1 MKQAKK
7 QKARE
12 LRAYGYSLNEIA
24 RNLNVSKSS
33 ASLWVRNIA
42 LTKDQE
48 KTLSRRTA
56 KLSVVEKRRATRLA
70 REAATRKTLVEQ
82 AQKQIGGITRN
93 ELLLVGSI
101 LYWAGGGKTQKRL
114 IRFSNSDPEMIR
126 LMMAFFRDVCG
137 VLEQKFRGHIYTSNL
152 NHREEEKYWSEI
164 SGIPLKQFFK
174 SSVKKATKSK
184 KGGLIHGAF
193 EIYVCN
199 VELSL
204 KIQGWAKGIFASY
217 C

>member
-12 LRAYGYSLNEIA
+12 LRAYGYSLNEIV

-48 KTLSRRTA
+48 KTLLRRTA

-70 REAATRKTLVEQ
+70 RKTAAREDVMDR
-82 AQKQIGGITRN
+82 AQKQIREITRN
-93 ELLLVGSI
+93 ELWLIGSV
-101 LYWAGGGKTQKRL
+101 LYWAGGGKTQKGL
-114 IRFSNSDPEMIR
+114 VRFSNSDPDTVR
-126 LMMAFFRDVCG
+126 LMMAFFRDVCD
-137 VLEQKFRGHIYTSNL
+137 VPEQKFRGHIYTSSL
-152 NHREEEKYWSEI
+152 DHRGTEKYWSEI

-174 SSVKKATKSK
+174 LSVKKATKSK
-184 KGGLIHGAF
+184 KEGLIHGTF
-193 EIYVCN
+193 EIYICN